1 MSYKE
6 KPQLK
11 LYSYINEE
19 FELQAIIDDYE
30 SVSIENN
37 LYQAGQFLITINYNI
52 PNALLFKRGMFIQF
66 GNDPY
71 NFGEIYNV
79 ADAVSSEGK
88 AGQKRTI
95 SGYDA
100 RYLFKR
106 RIIKNLNSN
115 DTWNMTAK
123 GEICLRSLIYSEAGE
138 GAEVKRRLPINNTIP
153 TSENALGKE
162 YTVSEAYTNLYDV
175 LCTIAT
181 QSEIGWRIK
190 FDGELTLEVFNG
202 EDISDSV
209 FFSTDF
215 ESLANGNFS
224 DTNENFTNAVYIGG
238 KGDGSERDIYDGENI
253 SIPFL
258 VEEGENC
265 IVDEEGDFIV
275 IGSGEPQDL
284 DRFESWDNQ
293 SELTTEE
300 EYENE
305 AKSILAQYMQN
316 LTVAG
321 AGLAKCPYIFKEQYN
336 IGDIIKIAFSGKSAN
351 VQILSVT
358 EYWQKGNYQISFNFG
373 KPQNDFKNQILLML
387 RKIQIASSK
396 AKAID
401 SVKWYT
407 LPEDSSQNEEDVT
420 FNTLGFTG
428 TGGTFILYLNGAKA
442 GSKRYMIYAK
452 NLSGNLTLTTGIEGM
467 SNITIPG
474 GSSIADIYVDDEG
487 NILKS

>member
-1 MSYKE
+1 MSYKV

-11 LYSYINEE
+11 LYSYINEQ

-30 SVSIENN
+30 SISIENN

-71 NFGEIYNV
+71 NFGEIYNIT
-79 ADAVSSEGK
+79 DAVSSEGK

-138 GAEVKRRLPINNTIP
+138 GAEAKRRLPINNTIP

-190 FDGELTLEVFNG
+190 FDGELTLECFNG

-215 ESLANGNFS
+215 ESLENGNFN
-224 DTNENFTNAVYIGG
+224 DTSESFTNAVYVGG
-238 KGDGSERDIYDGENI
+238 KGEGSERDIYDGEFVDVPYI
-253 SIPFL
+253 DVGGGDL
-258 VEEGENC
+258 L
-265 IVDEEGDFIV
+265 VDEEGNFIV
-275 IGSGEPQDL
+275 INDGIPDGFE
-284 DRFESWDNQ
+284 RFESWDNQ

-336 IGDIIKIAFSGKSAN
+336 IGDTVKIAFSGKSAN

-373 KPQNDFKNQILLML
+373 KPQNDLKNQILLLL
-387 RKIQIASSK
+387 RKIRISSSK

-401 SVKWYT
+401 SVKWYN
-407 LPEDSSQNEEDVT
+407 LPEAAEQKEEDVT

-428 TGGTFILYLNGAKA
+428 QGGTFTLYLNSSNA
-442 GSKRYMIYAK
+442 GSKRYMIYGK
-452 NLSGNLTLTTGIEGM
+452 NLSGNVTLTTGISGK
-467 SNITIPG
+467 SNVTI
-474 GSSIADIYVDDEG
+474 SSGNTISDVYVDTEG
-487 NILKS
+487 NILKA

>member
-1 MSYKE
+1 MSYKV

-11 LYSYINEE
+11 LYSYINEQ

-79 ADAVSSEGK
+79 SDAVSSEGK

-153 TSENALGKE
+153 ATENAIGKE

-215 ESLANGNFS
+215 ESLENGSFL

-238 KGDGSERDIYDGENI
+238 KGEGSERDIYDGENI
-253 SIPFL
+253 DVPFL

-275 IGSGEPQDL
+275 IDYGEPDSL
-284 DRFESWDNQ
+284 DRFESWDDQ
-293 SELTTEE
+293 SELTTIE
-300 EYENE
+300 EYKTRAE
-305 AKSILAQYMQN
+305 SILNQYLQN
-316 LTVAG
+316 LVVNG
-321 AGLAKCPYIFKEQYN
+321 AGLAKCPYIYKEQYN
-336 IGDIIKIAFSGKSAN
+336 VGDKIKISFSNKSAV

-358 EYWQKGNYQISFNFG
+358 ENWQKGAYNLAFTFG
-373 KPQNDFKNQILLML
+373 KPQNDFKNQIQLLL
-387 RKIQIASSK
+387 RKIRVAGSK
-396 AKAID
+396 ANTID
-401 SVKWYT
+401 SVKWYN
-407 LPEDSSQNEEDVT
+407 LPEDAEQKEEDVT

-428 TGGTFILYLNGAKA
+428 QGGTFTLYLNSSNA
-442 GSKRYMIYAK
+442 GSKRYMIYGK
-452 NLSGNLTLTTGIEGM
+452 NLSGNVTLTTGISGK
-467 SNITIPG
+467 SNVTISNG
-474 GSSIADIYVDDEG
+474 NTISDIYVDTEG
-487 NILKS
+487 NILKA

>member
-1 MSYKE
+1 
-6 KPQLK
+6 
-11 LYSYINEE
+11 
-19 FELQAIIDDYE
+19 
-30 SVSIENN
+30 
-37 LYQAGQFLITINYNI
+37 
-52 PNALLFKRGMFIQF
+52 
-66 GNDPY
+66 
-71 NFGEIYNV
+71 
-79 ADAVSSEGK
+79 
-88 AGQKRTI
+88 
-95 SGYDA
+95 
-100 RYLFKR
+100 
-106 RIIKNLNSN
+106 
-115 DTWNMTAK
+115 MTAK
-123 GEICLRSLIYSEAGE
+123 GEICMRSLIYSEAGE

-153 TSENALGKE
+153 AAENALGKE

-215 ESLANGNFS
+215 ESLENGSFL

-238 KGDGSERDIYDGENI
+238 KGEGSERDIYDGENI

-275 IGSGEPQDL
+275 IDYGEPRDL
-284 DRFESWDNQ
+284 NRFESWDNQ

-336 IGDIIKIAFSGKSAN
+336 IGDTVKIAFSGKSAN

-373 KPQNDFKNQILLML
+373 KPQNDLKNQILLLL
-387 RKIQIASSK
+387 RKIRISSSK

-401 SVKWYT
+401 SVKWYN
-407 LPEDSSQNEEDVT
+407 LPEDAEQKEEDVT

-428 TGGTFILYLNGAKA
+428 QGGTFTLYLNSSNA
-442 GSKRYMIYAK
+442 GSKRYMIYGK
-452 NLSGNLTLTTGIEGM
+452 NLSGDVTLTTGISGK
-467 SNITIPG
+467 SNVTI
-474 GSSIADIYVDDEG
+474 SSGNTISDIYVDTEG
-487 NILKS
+487 NILKA